1 MCEDGRVDAIL
12 SVNGYQSTDLVITV
26 TERFDSDEAELHAWV
41 VLLSGELLQRMSNV
55 SQFVVSLADADRFAV
70 RIEPSITN
78 SPTTTL
84 TFNTSGL
91 SEALSEHLGS
101 CGLASPV

>member
-41 VLLSGELLQRMSNV
+41 VLLSGELLQRIPLC
-55 SQFVVSLADADRFAV
+55 QR
-70 RIEPSITN
+70 T
-78 SPTTTL
+78 
-84 TFNTSGL
+84 
-91 SEALSEHLGS
+91 
-101 CGLASPV
+101 